1 MDKVMNV
8 REAKAFSYMLADIG
22 SSVIM
27 FWLELEE
34 KLQGKMLPQSEAEQM
49 IAILDGIESKVRL
62 IRQFIDS
69 KKYSSEVINN
79 ANLNDRGGRNV

>member
-8 REAKAFSYMLADIG
+8 REAEAFSYMLTDIG

-34 KLQGKMLPQSEAEQM
+34 KTQGKMLPQSEAEQM
-49 IAILDGIESKVRL
+49 VAILDGIEDKIKR
-62 IRQFIDS
+62 IKQYIIS
-69 KKYSSEVINN
+69 KKAPKALGEK
-79 ANLNDRGGRNV
+79 R